1 MAIAPSSDETKEKLK
16 RARASQA
23 QEPEYTFQP
32 THDKKYIYIHNGK
45 VSKPYSVDV
54 LRFMEKNPGLPEPIR
69 DMARS
74 ALESLGDEHKE
85 PETIASDTITHIEG
99 FPVYQDLMHRRFYVM
114 INGEPIYRTQ
124 LSKLEKAIKERSR
137 DGK

>member
-45 VSKPYSVDV
+45 ISKPYSVDV

-74 ALESLGDEHKE
+74 ALESLGAEHKE
-85 PETIASDTITHIEG
+85 TETEIFSDTVTHIEG
-99 FPVYQDLMHRRFYVM
+99 LPVYQDLMHRRFYVM
-114 INGEPIYRTQ
+114 IDGEPIYRVQ
-124 LSKLEKAIKERSR
+124 LSELEKAIKARR
-137 DGK
+137 